1 MLQYYFWLGLRAL
14 RRHRWL
20 TGLTVLILSVGVAV
34 SIAALTILHL
44 MSADPLPFKSDRV
57 MTTVLD
63 NAPAEGYRPGDTYVD
78 HQMSYIDLMALLE
91 RAPAMRK
98 AGMYA
103 VQSPVE
109 MPRKELGVLSGMGVA
124 GTLDWFGM
132 LEIPFLAGQP
142 WSLQDDQRGAAVV
155 VISKNFAAKLFG
167 KESALGKSITM
178 WGRPYQVV
186 GVMDEWHVRPRF
198 YLING
203 RSGAFAN
210 DEDFVIPFRNAMQ
223 NEIPHAGGMSCSNRN
238 DASWKSLLES
248 ECTWLMFWA
257 ELKNAS
263 DRPQLEAFLRAY
275 QQEQEAHDRFP
286 RKAVVRVFNIR
297 EWLTERK
304 IVGAENKMAA
314 WLASGF
320 LLLCLV
326 NAVGLLLARFSRRA
340 AEVGVR
346 RALGASQ
353 IQIFFQFL
361 TESAV
366 MGIAGAIGGVLL
378 SLLLLY
384 LIGSQSAYLKAVT
397 RMDWIMLGV
406 TVLMSLSAAICA
418 GVFPAWRA
426 CRVTPAIQLKSQ

>member
-1 MLQYYFWLGLRAL
+1 MHLADVLG
-14 RRHRWL
+14 
-20 TGLTVLILSVGVAV
+20 GI
-34 SIAALTILHL
+34 
-44 MSADPLPFKSDRV
+44 
-57 MTTVLD
+57 
-63 NAPAEGYRPGDTYVD
+63 E
-78 HQMSYIDLMALLE
+78 
-91 RAPAMRK
+91 
-98 AGMYA
+98 
-103 VQSPVE
+103 
-109 MPRKELGVLSGMGVA
+109 
-124 GTLDWFGM
+124 
-132 LEIPFLAGQP
+132 
-142 WSLQDDQRGAAVV
+142 
-155 VISKNFAAKLFG
+155 
-167 KESALGKSITM
+167 
-178 WGRPYQVV
+178 
-186 GVMDEWHVRPRF
+186 
-198 YLING
+198 
-203 RSGAFAN
+203 
-210 DEDFVIPFRNAMQ
+210 
-223 NEIPHAGGMSCSNRN
+223 
-238 DASWKSLLES
+238 
-248 ECTWLMFWA
+248 
-257 ELKNAS
+257 NAS

-426 CRVTPAIQLKSQ
+426 CR